1 MEKRTKFK
9 FLGALGLFAGALLLS
24 GCVSN
29 FCTPVEKARIAY
41 PYDQGVTVYVD
52 GESAVPEEY
61 KTIAF
66 KPYES
71 EGNDDLYAYIPVDAE
86 GLYTAEKASFLT
98 ETIIAN
104 AIKSDV
110 SIPSYDFFKG
120 MDQKLLDAAIAA
132 ANADGNTISKAT
144 IKASDINPYTKA
156 DAKGNE
162 KDVKAVETSLLRNYG
177 YLKFVTKKA
186 DSSSATVKYEF
197 NFGNWEKWSDEL
209 SKEIDGGISAVPN
222 SDFTILYKN
231 AINNLVVNV
240 RTCITTKTGDYG
252 HYGPANNWSV
262 QMDSVSWGDAWSH
275 GLFEGLIVY
284 PVSCLMDSLSFAFDP
299 GLSGVGQIWALVL
312 TTFIV
317 RAVVVLLTFKS
328 TMDQQKMQSLQPQI
342 ARIQAKYPNSD
353 TNASERQKLQ
363 QETMILYKRNKI
375 NMFSSII
382 TIFVQF
388 PVFISVWGALQG
400 SAVLSSGEVLNLR
413 LSDTISS
420 VLTNFSG
427 AWYANATGWWTAGI
441 LFILMSVIQFV
452 AMKLPQWIS
461 AARTKKIS
469 KTSANPAAEKNN
481 RTMKTVSWVMLI
493 FTIVMG
499 FMLPAAMGV
508 YWAIGGLISMAQ
520 TGITQFVMAKKN
532 KK

>member
-1 MEKRTKFK
+1 MEKRTKSK
-9 FLGALGLFAGALLLS
+9 ILGAMGLFVGALLLS

-52 GESAVPEEY
+52 GESAVPTEY
-61 KTIAF
+61 KDIAF
-66 KPYES
+66 KPYEA
-71 EGNDDLYAYIPVDAE
+71 EGNNDLYAYIPVDAE
-86 GLYTAEKASFLT
+86 GSYKAEKASFLT
-98 ETIIAN
+98 ETVIAN
-104 AIKSDV
+104 AV
-110 SIPSYDFFKG
+110 SNNVAVPSYDYFKG
-120 MDQKLLDAAIAA
+120 MDQKLLDAVVSAAI
-132 ANADGNTISKAT
+132 ADGNTITKAT

-162 KDVKAVETSLLRNYG
+162 EGVQAVETSLLRNYG
-177 YLKFVTKKA
+177 YLKFVTRTA
-186 DSSSATVKYEF
+186 DSSSGKVEYKF
-197 NFGNWEKWSDEL
+197 DFGNWDKWSEEL
-209 SKEIDGGISAVPN
+209 SSEITGGTSAVPN
-222 SDFTILYKN
+222 ADFAAIYKN
-231 AINNLVVNV
+231 AVNNLVTNV
-240 RTCITTKTGDYG
+240 RTCITTKTGEYG
-252 HYGPANNWSV
+252 HYGPASNWAV

-284 PVSCLMDSLSFAFDP
+284 PVSCLMDSLSFSFDP

-312 TTFIV
+312 TTLIV
-317 RAVVVLLTFKS
+317 RAIVVLLTFKS
-328 TMDQQKMQSLQPQI
+328 TLDQQKMQALQPQI
-342 ARIQAKYPNSD
+342 ARIQAKYPNSN
-353 TNASERQKLQ
+353 TNNAERQKLQ
-363 QETMILYKRNKI
+363 QETMTLYKRNNV
-375 NMFSSII
+375 NMFSSFI
-382 TIFVQF
+382 TILVQF

-427 AWYANATGWWTAGI
+427 AWYSNANGWWTAAV

-461 AARTKKIS
+461 AAKTKKIA
-469 KTSANPAAEKNN
+469 KTTANPAADKNAQ
-481 RTMKTVSWVMLI
+481 TMKTVSWVMLI

-520 TGITQFVMAKKN
+520 TGITQFVMAKKR